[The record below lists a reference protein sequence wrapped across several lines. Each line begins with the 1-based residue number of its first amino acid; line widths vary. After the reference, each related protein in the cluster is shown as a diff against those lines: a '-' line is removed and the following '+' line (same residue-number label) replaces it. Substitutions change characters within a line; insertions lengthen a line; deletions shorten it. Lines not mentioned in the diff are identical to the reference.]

1 MPYKDLDKK
10 RETLRRYREKNRE
23 RIRLNQAAYR
33 ERHKEL
39 INERMREL
47 YPSYKE
53 KKKQHYEENREKYLT
68 LLKEWKGKNQ
78 DHVRAYNRKY
88 SAQQKENLSWLY
100 VAKLIARHSSLAFV
114 DIPPSLIE
122 AKAAHIKLLR
132 ALKGASK

>member
-1 MPYKDLDKK
+1 MPYKDLDKQ

-23 RIRLNQAAYR
+23 RINLNQAAYR
-33 ERHKEL
+33 ERNKDL
-39 INERMREL
+39 INQRMREL

-68 LLKEWKGKNQ
+68 LGKEWREKNR

-88 SAQQKENLSWLY
+88 EAKQTDNLSRHY
-100 VAKLIARHSSLAFV
+100 VARVISRHSSLAFSN
-114 DIPPSLIE
+114 IPTGLIE
-122 AKAAHIKLLR
+122 AKAAHIKLIR